1 MLTSGSTA
9 MNEPATHDT
18 GPVALQWCPRC
29 ERGVAR
35 ERCRVIRLG
44 DESAWACPDCDGLT
58 RAVAT
63 AEHRPLAEVF
73 RTAWRYPLAGDGL
86 IALGAL
92 GVGTW
97 IAGHLRVTGSAIAFT
112 LVATYAFSIVRKSAA
127 GDDDLPAAADFT
139 DWFDFFKPAV
149 RAFAAGLLAL
159 LPMIALVSLGV
170 EADGAGVILYALAA
184 LFAVAWLPAS
194 VISASYADNLADAM
208 NPLPIV
214 AMMRRIPKDYA
225 LTVAVLWGWS
235 IIGLVLAVVA
245 QVVARLIAM
254 PIVPSVAAEIV
265 GLYAPLVMART
276 LGLLLR
282 ERRLELGLED

>member
-1 MLTSGSTA
+1 

-44 DESAWACPDCDGLT
+44 DESAWACPECDGLT
-58 RAVAT
+58 RAVTT
-63 AEHRPLAEVF
+63 AEHRPLGEVF
-73 RTAWRYPLAGDGL
+73 RTAWRYPLAGDGV

-97 IAGHLRVTGSAIAFT
+97 IGGHIRITGSAIAFT

-127 GDDDLPAAADFT
+127 GDDDLPAPADFI

-149 RAFAAGLLAL
+149 RALAAGLLAFI
-159 LPMIALVSLGV
+159 PVIAFAALGV
-170 EADGAGVILYALAA
+170 DADGPGMILYALGA

-194 VISASYADNLADAM
+194 VISASYADNLADAV

-214 AMMRRIPKDYA
+214 AMMQRIPKDYA
-225 LTVAVLWGWS
+225 LTVVVLWGWS
-235 IIGLVLAVVA
+235 IVGLVLAVVA
-245 QVVARLIAM
+245 QVVARLIAV
-254 PIVPSVAAEIV
+254 PILPSIAAEVV

-282 ERRLELGLED
+282 ERKIELGLED

>member
-1 MLTSGSTA
+1 

-112 LVATYAFSIVRKSAA
+112 LVATYAFSIVRKS
-127 GDDDLPAAADFT
+127 
-139 DWFDFFKPAV
+139 
-149 RAFAAGLLAL
+149 AAGLLAL